1 MTDNIE
7 LNYLD
12 TLWPA
17 FEEALAKGLSLSHNA
32 IHHLLSMAGELGN
45 QNDWDRAWRAFHIA
59 EQFVKRSGDSD
70 LLAQVASQRA
80 FLYYQW
86 GDLQEASLA
95 WEEALARFRQLD
107 RTQSVV
113 NSHSNL
119 GIIYRS
125 LGEMHKAEMHLRRA
139 LALFRTLE
147 LEYRVGKVSVLSNLS
162 VVCKSLGK
170 TEEALSLG
178 AEALDLC
185 RLLQE
190 QKSEAGCL
198 DNFASLILTLGDPN
212 RALACR
218 HEALSLWKALGE
230 RREEAM
236 TLNNLGII
244 YQIRG
249 DVAQAQNC
257 FNEALELHL
266 SFEKKHPTPRNQGN
280 CAEVLVNLALLYR
293 DTGELSRAR
302 THLEKSL
309 IVYQQIGWVRNII
322 TTLDILALVHQS
334 LGDPKTALACTNK
347 ALEMAQTGG
356 YRSTE
361 AHLWGNQGL
370 IYQSLERLDDALK
383 CYERA
388 LILHKECNDQ
398 LGLLAAL
405 INIGSINRLEGR
417 FEEARISHLESLEIA
432 RSLEHKEGQAYNLA
446 NLALIDNQI
455 ADFLTALD
463 YQEQALSIAK
473 SIQQPELLWQ
483 IRYSRSETYRGL
495 KQIRN
500 AVAELKKAVRII
512 ERVRRRLRRDEER
525 LSFFGS
531 SKGNVYALLIAILH
545 DYLKRDSE
553 ALEYVERSRSRA
565 FLDVLEAKG
574 LILPEGGEGKPVYFQ
589 EVLKLL
595 Y

>member
-1 MTDNIE
+1 MTDNID

-12 TLWPA
+12 ALWPA
-17 FEEALAKGLSLSHNA
+17 FEEALAKGMQLSHNA
-32 IHHLLSMAGELGN
+32 IHHLLSMAGELSN
-45 QNDWDRAWRAFHIA
+45 QNDWDRAWRAVCIA
-59 EQFVKRSGDSD
+59 RQFVKRSGDSD

-80 FLYYQW
+80 FLNYQW
-86 GDLQEASLA
+86 GDLQEAALA

-107 RTQSVV
+107 RTQSVA

-147 LEYRVGKVSVLSNLS
+147 DRVGKVSVSSNLS

-170 TEEALSLG
+170 TEEALSFG
-178 AEALDLC
+178 EEALDLC
-185 RLLQE
+185 RLLQDK
-190 QKSEAGCL
+190 KSEAGCL
-198 DNFASLILTLGDPN
+198 DNFASSILTLGDSN

-266 SFEKKHPTPRNQGN
+266 SLGKYRSTPRNQGN
-280 CAEVLVNLALLYR
+280 RATVLVNLGLLYR

-302 THLEKSL
+302 AHLEEAL
-309 IVYQQIGWVRNII
+309 IIYQQINWFRNII

-334 LGDPKTALACTNK
+334 LGDPTTALVCTNK

-370 IYQSLERLDDALK
+370 IYQSLEMLDDALK

-388 LILHKECNDQ
+388 LALHKECNDQ

-417 FEEARISHLESLEIA
+417 FEDARTSHLESLEIA

-446 NLALIDNQI
+446 NLALIYNQI
-455 ADFLTALD
+455 TDFLTALD
-463 YQEQALSIAK
+463 YQEQALSLGK

-495 KQIRN
+495 EQIRN

-512 ERVRRRLRRDEER
+512 ERVRRRLRQDEER
-525 LSFFGS
+525 LSFFGAP
-531 SKGNVYALLIAILH
+531 KGNVYALLIAILH
-545 DYLKRDSE
+545 DYLKRSNE

-574 LILPEGGEGKPVYFQ
+574 LTLPEGGEGEPLRFQ
-589 EVLKLL
+589 ELVGLL
-595 Y
+595 C